1 MAVGVA
7 ASTAVVPVT
16 GAAGGVAARP
26 VGVAGVAGGGVE
38 VLSVGLVEAFPFG
51 FGVWTVGL
59 VAAVVATGWLLVRE
73 ALRHRGRGSDR
84 RVRLTALPTDGFD
97 PSAEDVERCG
107 AQLARARGRLTRNRH
122 QALRLRL
129 DSIGDGGCVYRL
141 EAPAHA
147 AQVVRTAGYG
157 DVELC
162 PTDADGLDPATPTVN
177 GDQGEEIGDG

>member
-1 MAVGVA
+1 MEVGVA
-7 ASTAVVPVT
+7 TSSAVVVAS
-16 GAAGGVAARP
+16 GAGGGVVARP

-38 VLSVGLVEAFPFG
+38 ALLVGLEVFPFG

-73 ALRHRGRGSDR
+73 ARRHRGRGSDR

-97 PSAEDVERCG
+97 PGVEDVERCG

-162 PTDADGLDPATPTVN
+162 PTDADGLDPATPTV
-177 GDQGEEIGDG
+177 DDDEGEEIGDG